1 MARIELNYVDGLVF
15 QDDEHRYFLNG
26 KELSGVTGVIT
37 RQLYP
42 NAFDGIPKKVLEASA
57 EYGHHVHK
65 ILENWDKLWQ
75 KDDES
80 VELQD
85 YRSICREYGLVH
97 EASEYLVTDFQNFA
111 SACDKVYRVSDDSVS
126 IGDIKTVYGD
136 LTKKANK
143 DKLERCRVQLSL
155 YRYMFLLV
163 NPEMK
168 VKDLFVIHLRCK
180 ERKNGTIDRIAKLIH
195 VDPIPAST
203 CKSLLEAE
211 LNGEQFVMPTHDT
224 TAKEELIVDE
234 GLIRQLLATK
244 ADVEEKLSDIKAKI
258 FADMVALGQ
267 MNYSTPT
274 GLKIVRK
281 LDSIRKSFDV
291 KGFTYSNPNL
301 DLTPYWKE
309 SKVAGSLSIAV

>member
-1 MARIELNYVDGLVF
+1 MARIELNYIDGLVF
-15 QDDEHRYFLNG
+15 DEKEHRYFLNG
-26 KELSGVTGVIT
+26 KELFGVTGVIT
-37 RQLYP
+37 HQLYP

-57 EYGHHVHK
+57 EYGHQVHK

-75 KDDES
+75 KDENS

-85 YRSICREYGLVH
+85 YISICREYGLCH
-97 EASEYLVTDFQNFA
+97 EASEYLVCDGANFA
-111 SACDKVYRVSDDSVS
+111 SACDKVYRIDDTTVS

-136 LTKKANK
+136 LSKPANK
-143 DKLERCRVQLSL
+143 QKLERAQWQLSI
-155 YRYMFLLV
+155 YKFMFERM
-163 NPEMK
+163 NPQMK
-168 VKDLFVIHLRCK
+168 VKDLFVLHIRCK
-180 ERKNGTIDRIAKLIH
+180 ERQNGTIDRIAKLIY
-195 VDPIPAST
+195 VDPIPAEI
-203 CKSLLEAE
+203 CKALLEAE
-211 LNGEQFVMPTHDT
+211 LKGEQFVMPTLAPS
-224 TAKEELIVDE
+224 AKQELIVDE

-244 ADVEEKLSDIKAKI
+244 AEVEEKLSDIKAKI
-258 FADMVALGQ
+258 FADMVALDQ

-291 KGFTYSNPNL
+291 KGFTSSNPDI

>member
-80 VELQD
+80 VELKD

-143 DKLERCRVQLSL
+143 EKLERCRVQLSL

-163 NPEMK
+163 NPKMK
-168 VKDLFVIHLRCK
+168 VKDLFVLHIRCK
-180 ERKNGTIDRIAKLIH
+180 ERKNGTIDRIAKLIN
-195 VDPIPAST
+195 VDPLPFST
-203 CKSLLEAE
+203 CKALLEAE
-211 LNGEQFVMPTHDT
+211 VKGEQFVMPE
-224 TAKEELIVDE
+224 AEPQKELAVDE
-234 GLIRQLLATK
+234 SLIRHLLQTK
-244 ADVEEKLSDIKAKI
+244 AEVEEQLSKIKARLLSD
-258 FADMVALGQ
+258 MEALGETT
-267 MNYSTPT
+267 YITPT
-274 GLKIVRK
+274 GIKIVRK
-281 LDSIRKSFDV
+281 LESIRRAFDM
-291 KGFTYSNPNL
+291 KAFTSTNPDF
-301 DLTPYWKE
+301 DLTPYMKE

>member
-57 EYGHHVHK
+57 EYGHQVHK

-97 EASEYLVTDFQNFA
+97 EASEYLVTDFHNFA
-111 SACDKVYRVSDDSVS
+111 SACDKIYRVSDDAVS

-143 DKLERCRVQLSL
+143 EKLDRAQWQLSI
-155 YRYMFLLV
+155 YKYMFELM
-163 NPEMK
+163 NPQMK
-168 VKDLFVIHLRCK
+168 VKDLFVLHIRCK
-180 ERKNGTIDRIAKLIH
+180 ERKNGTIDRIAKLIY

-203 CKSLLEAE
+203 CKALLEAE
-211 LNGEQFVMPTHDT
+211 VKGEQFVMPTRDT

-291 KGFTYSNPNL
+291 KGFTSSNPNL

>member
-1 MARIELNYVDGLVF
+1 MRRIELNFIDGLVF
-15 QDDEHRYFLNG
+15 QEDEHRYFLNG

-80 VELQD
+80 VELKD

-163 NPEMK
+163 NPQMN
-168 VKDLFVIHLRCK
+168 VKDLFVMHIRCK
-180 ERKNGTIDRIAKLIH
+180 ERKNGTIDRIAKLIY
-195 VDPIPAST
+195 VEPLPIST
-203 CKSLLEAE
+203 CKALLEAE
-211 LNGEQFVMPTHDT
+211 VKGEQFVMPK
-224 TAKEELIVDE
+224 AEPQKELAVDE
-234 GLIRQLLATK
+234 SLIRHLLQTK
-244 ADVEEKLSDIKAKI
+244 AEVEEQLNGIKAKLLS
-258 FADMVALGQ
+258 DMEALGETT
-267 MNYSTPT
+267 YITPT
-274 GLKIVRK
+274 GIKIVRK
-281 LDSIRKSFDV
+281 LESVRRAFDM
-291 KGFTYSNPNL
+291 KAFTSTNPDF
-301 DLTPYWKE
+301 DLTPYMKE
-309 SKVAGSLSIAV
+309 SRVASSLSIAA